1 MIYFICFHFIISLFC
16 FYFNF
21 FLGAPTAPTNIK
33 FTERLEGFIVH
44 WDFLR
49 KDISKYEFRLT
60 TEDNKNLDYTL
71 EESKKQKDYIL
82 KYEIRNLKRGVIYK
96 FQMRAVDKNNQIGE
110 WSSSVDVKTVTEIAP
125 YSDRPLALKTAVA
138 EKVDHL
144 IKCEIRGE
152 PTPKIEWTVNGKVIE
167 ESDSRYKM
175 NNDKGEI
182 VLVKPLRDEVN
193 GIYQC
198 KGTNQFGSV
207 SNIPTTVDVE
217 CK

>member
-1 MIYFICFHFIISLFC
+1 MNIFSQKYLTNVVELEERFDKPILYPYFYGDYFVLCVISSLIFFCYFWFISFVFILSFHYFVFIL
-16 FYFNF
+16 N

-110 WSSSVDVKTVTEIAP
+110 WSSSVD
-125 YSDRPLALKTAVA
+125 AVSYT
-138 EKVDHL
+138 HL
-144 IKCEIRGE
+144 TL
-152 PTPKIEWTVNGKVIE
+152 PTIL
-167 ESDSRYKM
+167 
-175 NNDKGEI
+175 
-182 VLVKPLRDEVN
+182 LV
-193 GIYQC
+193 
-198 KGTNQFGSV
+198 
-207 SNIPTTVDVE
+207 
-217 CK
+217 